1 MHGIHK
7 KIIIGIFCI
16 VLVGC
21 AVLSII
27 VPDRLYSENEKRV
40 LAKFPD
46 VTAER
51 ILSGKFSDEIETYLS
66 DQFPGRDLMVTI
78 KTIKE
83 YALGSRNSGGVYFAK
98 DGYLIEQHDSFSDK
112 SIAARIQYLQGVK
125 AITDSLGIKL
135 RVMLVPTAGE
145 ILKSKLPVFA
155 TTADQ
160 MEVVDKV
167 RSAGFDVV
175 DVEDI
180 LREHADE
187 YIFYKTDHHWTSLG
201 AYYGYAAYM
210 EAVGRKAHDI
220 SEYTKETL
228 SSDFRGTTYN
238 KVNFPFAP
246 YDTIEAY
253 YISDNHRVY
262 YNESEEFDETM
273 YTRSYLKSADKYAV
287 FLNSNQASTKICGS
301 GNGRILIIKD
311 SYANSFAQFMPE
323 DYEEVHMIDPRFFTG
338 DLQEYI
344 GKNRITEV
352 LILYNIPNF
361 AE

>member
-1 MHGIHK
+1 MHK
-7 KIIIGIFCI
+7 KIMTALFCLVLIGC
-16 VLVGC
+16 
-21 AVLSII
+21 SIWGI
-27 VPDRLYSENEKRV
+27 AAPDRLYSENEKRM
-40 LAKFPD
+40 LAKFPSM
-46 VTAER
+46 AIER
-51 ILSGKFSDEIETYLS
+51 ILSGKFSSEIEKYMA
-66 DQFPGRDLMVTI
+66 DQFPERDGWVTV

-83 YALGSRNSGGVYFAK
+83 YVLGKRDSGGVYFAK

-201 AYYGYAAYM
+201 AYYGYYAYM
-210 EAVGRKAHDI
+210 EAIGRVPHSLND
-220 SEYTKETL
+220 YTKEVL
-228 SSDFRGTTYN
+228 AGDFRGTTFN
-238 KVNFPFAP
+238 KVNYPFAP

-253 YISDNHRVY
+253 YISDDHRVY
-262 YNESEEFDETM
+262 YNESDEYSDTM

-287 FLNSNQASTKICGS
+287 FLNSNQASTKIAGS
-301 GNGRILIIKD
+301 GEGRILMIKD

-338 DLQEYI
+338 DIAEYI
-344 GKNRITEV
+344 AKNQITEV
-352 LILYNIPNF
+352 LVLYNIPNF

>member
-1 MHGIHK
+1 MHK
-7 KIIIGIFCI
+7 KIMIGLFSLCLLGCSIWGI
-16 VLVGC
+16 VT
-21 AVLSII
+21 
-27 VPDRLYSENEKRV
+27 PDRTYSENEKRM
-40 LAKFPD
+40 LAKFPR
-46 VTAER
+46 VNVER
-51 ILSGKFSDEIETYLS
+51 LLNGKFSSEIEKYMA
-66 DQFPGRDLMVTI
+66 DQFPERDAWVTV

-83 YALGSRNSGGVYFAK
+83 YVLGKRDSGGVYFAK
-98 DGYLIEQHDSFSDK
+98 DGYLIERHDSFSEK
-112 SIAARIQYLQGVK
+112 SIAARIQYLESVK
-125 AITDSLGIKL
+125 SVTDAKGIPL

-145 ILKSKLPVFA
+145 ILKSKLPYFA
-155 TTADQ
+155 TMADQ
-160 MEVVDKV
+160 MEVADKV
-167 RSAGFDVV
+167 RSAGFEMV

-180 LREHADE
+180 LREHAEE

-201 AYYGYAAYM
+201 AYYGYVAYM

-287 FLNSNQASTKICGS
+287 FLNSNQASTRICGS

-338 DLQEYI
+338 DIAEYI
-344 GKNRITEV
+344 AKNQITEV
-352 LILYNIPNF
+352 LVLYNIPNF